1 MAVGTVSYMSNTPIV
16 PIYDDTALGFTEGP
30 TTVNITEEWV
40 DQTTAQ
46 TGRYVLDRYAVRG
59 MVTVTM
65 QLKEVRNWD
74 VLALLFPMGEKQI
87 DTSTPPLTRFVGNRI
102 TDATSTGYT
111 GDKATAHAKEL
122 KLSPVA
128 DYDGT
133 PANET
138 TFDFVIPLCIPSVD
152 GAIPFDIETP
162 EILEV
167 TFTALFDPAATE
179 GDYLWVRGLMT
190 AVGGAW
196 AAA

>member
-1 MAVGTVSYMSNTPIV
+1 MALGTISYMSNTPIV
-16 PIYDDTALGFTEGP
+16 PIYKDTALGFTEGA

-40 DQTTAQ
+40 DQMSAQ
-46 TGRYVLDRYAVRG
+46 TGRYPLDAYAVRG
-59 MVTVTM
+59 IVTCTM

-87 DTSTPPLTRFVGNRI
+87 DTSTPPSTRFVGNRI

-111 GDKATAHAKEL
+111 GDKASSHWGEL
-122 KLSPVA
+122 KLSPVS

-138 TFDFVIPLCIPSVD
+138 TYDFVIPQAIPGVN
-152 GAIPFDIETP
+152 GAIPFDIEAP
-162 EILEV
+162 EVLEV
-167 TFTALFDPAATE
+167 TFTGYFDPAATE
-179 GDYLWVRGLMT
+179 GDYMWIRGLQT
-190 AVGGAW
+190 ALSGSW